1 MFGKKDTRARRA
13 ERIAGQAWSTL
24 VSAVDDAGSATRTAT
39 RTARNRAVST
49 ADDVGDRVGSAT
61 REARR
66 RANRAYDALAGRP
79 APRPWGWLAAVGL
92 VGVAVGWVATAFG
105 RQLAAR
111 SDELALERSV
121 MDTPSV
127 DRATT
132 P

>member
-1 MFGKKDTRARRA
+1 MFAKKDTRARKA

-24 VSAVDDAGSATRTAT
+24 VSAVDDAGSATRSAT
-39 RTARNRAVST
+39 RTARSRAAST
-49 ADDVGDRVGSAT
+49 ADDVGDRVTSVT

-79 APRPWGWLAAVGL
+79 APRPWGWLAAIGL
-92 VGVAVGWVATAFG
+92 VGVAVGWVATVFG
-105 RQLAAR
+105 RQIAAR

-121 MDTPSV
+121 MDTPIG
-127 DRATT
+127 DRATA